1 MFISAI
7 IPAAGSGV
15 RFGDKKQFKV
25 INGHP
30 LIYHTLKP
38 FLESNMINEVVV
50 VASEQDMG
58 LVKKI
63 ILSLKP
69 SKNILVVTGSSTRQ
83 GSIKNALKSINKKTN
98 VICIHDAVRPFVTK
112 KLISR
117 LIKSL
122 QGNDSIIV
130 GKKSTDTL
138 KHVVNSLVE
147 KTLNREE
154 VWSVQTPQVFHK
166 EVLLD
171 AYEKASNENLIGTDD
186 AALLEKAGY
195 KVKIIEDNSINFK
208 ITTKEDWTIAQ
219 ALFRRRN

>member
-1 MFISAI
+1 
-7 IPAAGSGV
+7 
-15 RFGDKKQFKV
+15 
-25 INGHP
+25 
-30 LIYHTLKP
+30 
-38 FLESNMINEVVV
+38 
-50 VASEQDMG
+50 MG

-98 VICIHDAVRPFVTK
+98 VICIHDAVRPFITK

-219 ALFRRRN
+219 ALFSRGN

>member
-25 INGHP
+25 INGQP

-98 VICIHDAVRPFVTK
+98 VICIHDAVRPFITK

-138 KHVVNSLVE
+138 KHVVNGLVE

-186 AALLEKAGY
+186 AVLLEKAGY

-208 ITTKEDWTIAQ
+208 ITAKEDWTIAQ
-219 ALFRRRN
+219 ALFSRRN

>member
-1 MFISAI
+1 MCISAI

-25 INGHP
+25 INGQP

-38 FLESNMINEVVV
+38 FLESSIINEVIV

-98 VICIHDAVRPFVTK
+98 VICIHDAVRPFITK

-219 ALFRRRN
+219 ALFSKRN

>member
-1 MFISAI
+1 M
-7 IPAAGSGV
+7 
-15 RFGDKKQFKV
+15 
-25 INGHP
+25 
-30 LIYHTLKP
+30 
-38 FLESNMINEVVV
+38 
-50 VASEQDMG
+50 
-58 LVKKI
+58 
-63 ILSLKP
+63 
-69 SKNILVVTGSSTRQ
+69 
-83 GSIKNALKSINKKTN
+83 
-98 VICIHDAVRPFVTK
+98 ICIHDAVRPFITK

-154 VWSVQTPQVFHK
+154 VWSVQTPQVFRK

-186 AALLEKAGY
+186 A
-195 KVKIIEDNSINFK
+195 NS
-208 ITTKEDWTIAQ
+208 TIAPVG
-219 ALFRRRN
+219 

>member
-1 MFISAI
+1 M
-7 IPAAGSGV
+7 
-15 RFGDKKQFKV
+15 
-25 INGHP
+25 
-30 LIYHTLKP
+30 
-38 FLESNMINEVVV
+38 
-50 VASEQDMG
+50 
-58 LVKKI
+58 
-63 ILSLKP
+63 
-69 SKNILVVTGSSTRQ
+69 
-83 GSIKNALKSINKKTN
+83 
-98 VICIHDAVRPFVTK
+98 ICIHDAVRPFVTK

-122 QGNDSIIV
+122 QDNDSIIV

-186 AALLEKAGY
+186 AALLEKTGY

-208 ITTKEDWTIAQ
+208 ITAKEDWTIAQ
-219 ALFRRRN
+219 ALFSKRN